1 MCVLQVLH
9 IFWAGL
15 ILRMVIKF
23 LPGNVWTV
31 AFNFPLYL
39 PHNTFTSNQHLCT
52 FDVFF
57 FKYLTWQ
64 DIVED
69 ERSDKEETESD
80 EDDGDNREQS
90 GKSKN
95 GHMHNGHTPLNNNHS
110 KTD

>member
-1 MCVLQVLH
+1 MH
-9 IFWAGL
+9 IWC
-15 ILRMVIKF
+15 I
-23 LPGNVWTV
+23 
-31 AFNFPLYL
+31 
-39 PHNTFTSNQHLCT
+39 
-52 FDVFF
+52 F